1 MSSCFGCVSES
12 KEESHKNSTTKFEE
26 DEIAENPKDLN
37 FRSIGSQTN
46 EGCSNGKSEKN
57 AGSHRKSGGPPPI
70 SFLRYF
76 FLYYLKGKRYVYS
89 V

>member
-1 MSSCFGCVSES
+1 MSDSEMS
-12 KEESHKNSTTKFEE
+12 DS
-26 DEIAENPKDLN
+26 EISDSEFSDSEK
-37 FRSIGSQTN
+37 FRSIGSQTD
-46 EGCSNGKSEKN
+46 EECSNGKSEKN
-57 AGSHRKSGGPPPI
+57 AGSHRKSGGPPPPI

>member
-1 MSSCFGCVSES
+1 MSDSEMS
-12 KEESHKNSTTKFEE
+12 DS
-26 DEIAENPKDLN
+26 EISDSEFSDSEFPDSEN
-37 FRSIGSQTN
+37 FRSIGSQTD
-46 EGCSNGKSEKN
+46 EECSNGKSEKT
-57 AGSHRKSGGPPPI
+57 GSHRESRGPPPI

>member
-1 MSSCFGCVSES
+1 MSDSEMS
-12 KEESHKNSTTKFEE
+12 DS
-26 DEIAENPKDLN
+26 EISDSEFSDSEN
-37 FRSIGSQTN
+37 FRSIGSQTD
-46 EGCSNGKSEKN
+46 EECSIGKSEKI
-57 AGSHRKSGGPPPI
+57 AGSHRESGGPPPI

>member
-1 MSSCFGCVSES
+1 MCDSEMSDTEMSDSEIS
-12 KEESHKNSTTKFEE
+12 DSEFSDSE
-26 DEIAENPKDLN
+26 N
-37 FRSIGSQTN
+37 FRSIGSQTD
-46 EGCSNGKSEKN
+46 EECSNGKSEKD

>member
-1 MSSCFGCVSES
+1 MSDSEMS
-12 KEESHKNSTTKFEE
+12 DSEMSNSEMS
-26 DEIAENPKDLN
+26 DSEISDSEFSDPEN
-37 FRSIGSQTN
+37 FRSIGSQTD
-46 EGCSNGKSEKN
+46 EECSNGKSEKN